1 MAIEIREI
9 RPVKSELK
17 PFVTFPIDTLYAGN
31 PYYVP
36 ALVTDEIDTLRPSK
50 NPAFEFCEAVYYMA
64 FRDGKPAGRIAGIIN
79 RVVNER
85 IGKQE
90 ARFGFVDFVDDKEV
104 VDALFQA
111 VEQWAAAKGMTQLTG
126 PLGFTDMDREGCLV
140 EGFDQLV
147 TQATIYNHAYYK
159 DHLERMGFVKDA
171 DWIEMRIMV
180 PDHIPEKM
188 ARVAEIVRTRFNLH
202 TVRFTSRKKLV
213 SRYGTAIFNLINEAY
228 DSLFGYSPLTQGQ
241 IDHYIKLYLPFLP
254 LDHISLIV
262 DEQETLIGVGISI
275 PSLSKALI
283 KGRGRLL
290 PMGWWHLLQAFRGHT
305 NIVDRMLVAVKPE
318 YQNKGANALLFTDL
332 IPVFQRRGYEW
343 AESNPELEQ
352 NNKVLSQWEYFET
365 DHNKRR
371 RAYTKEISF
380 VKQ

>member
-1 MAIEIREI
+1 M
-9 RPVKSELK
+9 
-17 PFVTFPIDTLYAGN
+17 
-31 PYYVP
+31 
-36 ALVTDEIDTLRPSK
+36 
-50 NPAFEFCEAVYYMA
+50 
-64 FRDGKPAGRIAGIIN
+64 
-79 RVVNER
+79 
-85 IGKQE
+85 
-90 ARFGFVDFVDDKEV
+90 
-104 VDALFQA
+104 
-111 VEQWAAAKGMTQLTG
+111 
-126 PLGFTDMDREGCLV
+126 
-140 EGFDQLV
+140 
-147 TQATIYNHAYYK
+147 
-159 DHLERMGFVKDA
+159 
-171 DWIEMRIMV
+171 
-180 PDHIPEKM
+180 
-188 ARVAEIVRTRFNLH
+188 
-202 TVRFTSRKKLV
+202 
-213 SRYGTAIFNLINEAY
+213 
-228 DSLFGYSPLTQGQ
+228 
-241 IDHYIKLYLPFLP
+241 P

-305 NIVDRMLVAVKPE
+305 NIVDLMLVAVKPE